1 MSLPLRFR
9 WRRISAVA
17 ACLFVLS
24 PLAGSPGL
32 PQALAQNRLPAL
44 GDATSAELSVVSERR
59 LGDRIMRD
67 IRRDPAYMDD
77 PALLAYVQSLWEPL
91 LGASRSRGDLPA
103 ELSDHFSWEP
113 FLVRDRSVNAFA
125 LPGGFIGVHL
135 GLIAMTSTRDELAS
149 VLAHEMS
156 HVTQRHIARMIGNSQ
171 RTSLIGLAGI
181 ILGILA
187 ASRSPEAANALITGG
202 QAVTAQGQLNF
213 SRDMEREADRVGYGV
228 LVGAGFQS
236 AGMAGMFE
244 KLANASRL
252 NDSNNFPYLRS
263 HPLTTERIGEAR
275 ARLGVGAAGNG
286 KTKGPLEHAV
296 MRGRARVL
304 MDVRAEAL
312 GRIGASEAEPTPD
325 NTAEHL
331 TAQYAVALT
340 ATRQKD
346 WVRADAAIKAATALA
361 QSEPGAARQ
370 VTLLRAESLIERGEV
385 QRAGEVLAAFAGD
398 SSRPVRLLRARQA
411 LMNGVARTELQRSAD
426 DLQTWVALYPQDA
439 LAWDYAAQSW
449 DKLGQPLRAVRAQAE
464 ARVAIGDLEGAV
476 DRLRS
481 GQRLARQNPA
491 ARDSVEA
498 SVIEARLRDVEGRRR
513 RELIEERGDRE
524 PPPEQQQ
531 SALPPSVVVSRA

>member
-1 MSLPLRFR
+1 MPLPLRFR
-9 WRRISAVA
+9 WRRTSAVVV
-17 ACLFVLS
+17 CLFALS
-24 PLAGSPGL
+24 PLAGTPGL
-32 PQALAQNRLPAL
+32 SEAQAQNRLPAL

-77 PALLAYVQSLWEPL
+77 PTLLAYVQSLWEPL

-103 ELSDHFSWEP
+103 ELADHFAWET

-125 LPGGFIGVHL
+125 LPGGFVGVHL
-135 GLIAMTSTRDELAS
+135 GLITMTATRDELAS

-202 QAVTAQGQLNF
+202 QAVSAQGQLNF

-275 ARLGVGAAGNG
+275 ARLGVGAAGSG

-296 MRGRARVL
+296 MRGRAKVL

-312 GRIGASEAEPTPD
+312 NRIGASDAEATPD

-331 TAQYAVALT
+331 AAQYAVALA

-346 WVRADAAIKAATALA
+346 WVRADAALKVAASLA
-361 QSEPGAARQ
+361 QSEPGAARE
-370 VTLLRAESLIERGEV
+370 VTLLRAESLIERGEA

-411 LMNGVARTELQRSAD
+411 LMNGVVRAEQQRSAD
-426 DLQTWVALYPQDA
+426 DLQTWVALYPRDA
-439 LAWDYAAQSW
+439 LAWEYAAQTW
-449 DKLGQPLRAVRAQAE
+449 DRLGQPLRAVRAQAE

-481 GQRLARQNPA
+481 GQRLARQSP

-513 RELIEERGDRE
+513 RELAEERGDRE
-524 PPPEQQQ
+524 PPPEQQ
-531 SALPPSVVVSRA
+531 

>member
-1 MSLPLRFR
+1 MPLPPRFR
-9 WRRISAVA
+9 WRRTSALV
-17 ACLFVLS
+17 ACLVALS

-32 PQALAQNRLPAL
+32 PQAMAQNRLPAL
-44 GDATSAELSVVSERR
+44 GDATAAELSVVTERR

-67 IRRDPAYMDD
+67 IRRDPAYVDD
-77 PALLAYVQSLWEPL
+77 PGLLAYVQSLWEPL

-103 ELSDHFSWEP
+103 ELADHFAWET
-113 FLVRDRSVNAFA
+113 FLVRDRSINAFA
-125 LPGGFIGVHL
+125 LPGGFVGVHM

-171 RTSLIGLAGI
+171 RTSMIGIAAA

-244 KLANASRL
+244 KMASASRL

-275 ARLGVGAAGNG
+275 SRLGVGAVAAAGRL
-286 KTKGPLEHAV
+286 TKGPLEHAV

-304 MDVRAEAL
+304 MDLRAEAL
-312 GRIGASEAEPTPD
+312 GRIGASDAEPTPD
-325 NTAEHL
+325 STAEHL
-331 TAQYAVALT
+331 AAQYAVAL
-340 ATRQKD
+340 AAVRQRD
-346 WVRADAAIKAATALA
+346 WTRADAAIKTAAGLA
-361 QSEPGAARQ
+361 QAEPGAARQ
-370 VTLLRAESLIERGEV
+370 VNLLRAESLIERGDA
-385 QRAGEVLAAFAGD
+385 QRAGEALAAFAGD
-398 SSRPVRLLRARQA
+398 SSRPVRLLRARQT
-411 LMNGVARTELQRSAD
+411 LMGGVPRAELQRSAD
-426 DLQTWVALYPQDA
+426 ELQTWVALYPQDA

-449 DKLGQPLRAVRAQAE
+449 DRLGQPLRAVRAQAE

-481 GQRLARQNPA
+481 GQRLARQSP

-498 SVIEARLRDVEGRRR
+498 SVIEARLRDVQGQRR
-513 RELIEERGDRE
+513 RELADERGERE
-524 PPPEQQQ
+524 PPPDQQQ
-531 SALPPSVVVSRA
+531 